1 MLNQLQNTKQ
11 LNVSFSFD
19 HSFIFA
25 PVDPESHLGSL
36 RSFVF
41 EVTGHSCLNLAEG
54 RLPISKHCP
63 LGVSR
68 DQSSGKL
75 SDVSIAKQLE
85 NLTEKKNKMRNCFW
99 VKIQRLIIEAQVSQ
113 KSVAKL
119 SLILLDQD
127 FIRRVQMRSQWNDSS
142 GHGSKIV
149 VVKWDM
155 VLNVSHGEAK
165 L

>member
-25 PVDPESHLGSL
+25 LVDPESHLGSL

-41 EVTGHSCLNLAEG
+41 EVTGHSCLNFAEG

-68 DQSSGKL
+68 NRSSGKL
-75 SDVSIAKQLE
+75 SDVCIAK
-85 NLTEKKNKMRNCFW
+85 
-99 VKIQRLIIEAQVSQ
+99 
-113 KSVAKL
+113 
-119 SLILLDQD
+119 
-127 FIRRVQMRSQWNDSS
+127 
-142 GHGSKIV
+142 
-149 VVKWDM
+149 
-155 VLNVSHGEAK
+155 
-165 L
+165 